1 MTAQV
6 LGFCRFSF
14 FGPSDTK
21 LSYDDRAA
29 AFASLYAP
37 DRMETRFLLF
47 ENLLLPSI
55 RAQRD
60 GRFTLYVLT
69 SSCMPDRYKRRLT
82 ALCQPVPQ
90 IKLVFADT
98 LNLGA
103 VVNPI
108 IGDPSLDQTGLVQ
121 FRIDDDDA
129 ISQRYIEKLHFWSD
143 HMKGRIFV
151 TMPKG
156 IMACEHQG
164 GALLHPMN
172 RRMTAVGLALSSGRR
187 SRRSILTIPHVL
199 AGHRAPSMTDPG
211 ICAYLQ
217 TFTHTTDTAAYGHR
231 KLRKFQDATGFAV
244 GSEAAQNQ
252 VAQYM
257 DRDFPFLSADHVRD
271 VFAQANAPAKATAK
285 VHASDQGTAHL
296 RLAS

>member
-1 MTAQV
+1 MTVQV

-21 LSYDDRAA
+21 LSYDDRDA

-47 ENLLLPSI
+47 ENLLLPSV

-60 GRFTLYVLT
+60 TRFTLYVLT
-69 SSCMPDRYKRRLT
+69 SSCMPDRYKRRLR

-90 IKLVFADT
+90 IKVIFADT
-98 LNLGA
+98 LDLTE

-108 IGDPSLDQTGLVQ
+108 IGDPALDTTGLVQ

-129 ISQRYIEKLHFWSD
+129 ISQRYVEKLHFWSQ

-156 IMACEHQG
+156 IMACDHDG
-164 GALLHPMN
+164 DALLHPMN

-211 ICAYLQ
+211 ICAYIQ
-217 TFTHTTDTAAYGHR
+217 TFTHTTDTARYGHR
-231 KLRKFQDATGFAV
+231 KLRKFQDATGFSV
-244 GSEAAQNQ
+244 GSDAAAQQ

-257 DRDFPFLSADHVRD
+257 EQDFPFFTQDHVRD
-271 VFAQANAPAKATAK
+271 IFAEANARVTER
-285 VHASDQGTAHL
+285 L